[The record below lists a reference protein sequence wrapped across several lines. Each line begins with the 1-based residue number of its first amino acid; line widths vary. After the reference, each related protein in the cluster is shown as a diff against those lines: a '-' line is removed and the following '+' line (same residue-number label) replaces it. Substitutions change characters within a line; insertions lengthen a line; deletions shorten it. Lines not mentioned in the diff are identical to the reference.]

1 MQSDEAIVMAEEKFK
16 KDLGILVR
24 FEYLVSNL
32 FLNRKIENTMWSSG
46 YDTDTAKQISQVRVL
61 PRNAGFFKC
70 FICSFSPMVK

>member
-24 FEYLVSNL
+24 FEYL
-32 FLNRKIENTMWSSG
+32 ENTMWSSG